1 MVTLMHL
8 SPSKINILMMIIKE
22 GQVSIIRVMAKNT
35 YSVIAKIWRFSRE
48 RGRFQICV

>member
-22 GQVSIIRVMAKNT
+22 GQVSIIRVMAKNI
-35 YSVIAKIWRFSRE
+35 YYVKAKICHFSIGFR
-48 RGRFQICV
+48 